1 MGTHHPL
8 GLGVEI
14 QAERMQEGCPSGEG
28 LYPTPSTAQNQSRE
42 PRESRNEKIMNGQ
55 DGLFVNVCEI
65 NEQRLLHNTE
75 GMKSIPSSENNEGI
89 NRITGLRPE

>member
-1 MGTHHPL
+1 MLFRGGIIFP
-8 GLGVEI
+8 
-14 QAERMQEGCPSGEG
+14 P
-28 LYPTPSTAQNQSRE
+28 PSTPQNQEAKQTSRE
-42 PRESRNEKIMNGQ
+42 PRESRNEKIMKGQ